1 MDIRIENVAWFIK
14 IFFFLIISF
23 FAVLRLVVSATRRHT
38 RSQLLR
44 THRNMTSLVKSSKT
58 FHLSG
63 GLNWRDI
70 KNKVEGVTFID
81 DRRVAMV
88 FRNKAKETSLATTT
102 LLGSNDF
109 PGVKTCSLY
118 EPSFGES
125 GNGDD
130 GHDTEIV
137 RDLIRA
143 SGMKKNRII
152 ASSCDFSVF
161 RIDIDVSLDVH
172 RCYQSLRQR
181 ASSISVD
188 GDAVDQRR
196 PACVVMDLELDDA
209 LYITHDR
216 VVWRISDTVPQ
227 TILVSVEGKGPSE
240 ARVLVNKSRKMIR
253 LF

>member
-1 MDIRIENVAWFIK
+1 
-14 IFFFLIISF
+14 
-23 FAVLRLVVSATRRHT
+23 
-38 RSQLLR
+38 
-44 THRNMTSLVKSSKT
+44 MTVLVKWGKT

-63 GLNWRDI
+63 RLNWRDI
-70 KNKVEGVTFID
+70 KNRVEGVTFID
-81 DRRVAMV
+81 DRRAVMV

-102 LLGSNDF
+102 LLGSNYF

-118 EPSFGES
+118 EPGFDDS
-125 GNGDD
+125 GDGDDGDD

-143 SGMKKNRII
+143 SGMKRNRII

-161 RIDIDVSLDVH
+161 RVDIDVSLDVH

-181 ASSISVD
+181 ASSTSVG
-188 GDAVDQRR
+188 GDSVDQRR
-196 PACVVMDLELDDA
+196 PACVLMDLELDDA

-216 VVWRISDTVPQ
+216 VVWRISDTVSQ

-240 ARVLVNKSRKMIR
+240 ARVLVNESRRMMG